1 VRNYRKSR
9 SAPEAA
15 AALLASVMPPGSE
28 EKLALP
34 ELRRRWDE
42 VAGPVL
48 AKKSYAE
55 DIEKGE
61 LFIRAD
67 SPSSA
72 KSLSMRGASL
82 ARQAALIAG
91 VKITSVR
98 VAVGKTAPPRPGRS
112 RTAPGTVKA
121 RAEDVE
127 AALEEVRGKF
137 SPDRQDTA
145 RRLASLMALYR
156 ARFRG

>member
-1 VRNYRKSR
+1 MRNYRKTR
-9 SAPEAA
+9 SGPEAA
-15 AALLASVMPPGSE
+15 AALLASVMPPGAE

-34 ELRRRWDE
+34 ELRRKWEE
-42 VAGPVL
+42 VAGPLL
-48 AKKSYAE
+48 AKKSYVE

-82 ARQAALIAG
+82 AREAARVGG
-91 VKITSVR
+91 VRVTSVR
-98 VAVGKTAPPRPGRS
+98 VAVGKTAPPHRKGPG
-112 RTAPGTVKA
+112 KA
-121 RAEDVE
+121 SSPVRVRKEDVD
-127 AALEEVRGKF
+127 AALEEVKDKF
-137 SPDRQDTA
+137 SPERQDAA

-156 ARFRG
+156 TRFRD